1 MKAKTIQLTHE
12 EIKIILRAADSIIA
26 EGGRTLL
33 AKMLKGSREKKVL
46 ELELDKNPAY
56 GFYKQEKLEVVME
69 KIDWMID
76 HSFLTTEYFGKLPM
90 IVFTER
96 GWLIESDQY
105 TDELIHEWEKWI
117 FRGKTKPDMNYL
129 KDRNRGMILLMLQ
142 KIRESGNKSFIPY
155 LTLWKENE
163 YKKFQAEIS
172 QTIKAIEEQ
181 VPVDEA
187 VIRERE
193 NKVQEALKGVTL
205 NDYSLKCFEC
215 GERFVFP
222 VAEQRFYRQ
231 KGFKLPKR
239 CPECREKKW
248 K

>member
-33 AKMLKGSREKKVL
+33 AKMLKGSREKKVH

-117 FRGKTKPDMNYL
+117 SRGKTKPDLNYL
-129 KDRNRGMILLMLQ
+129 KDRNREMILLMLQ

-155 LTLWKENE
+155 LTLWKEIE
-163 YKKFQAEIS
+163 YKKLQAEIS

-193 NKVQEALKGVTL
+193 NKVQEALKGVTP

-215 GERFVFP
+215 GERFIFP

-239 CPECREKKW
+239 CLECREKKW
-248 K
+248 E